1 MSIPQLS
8 PIRQFPARL
17 RKLAAILEV
26 GYGAISLLPKL
37 AKNHNELAQN
47 HEVAAAGSLNFET
60 LAEVSPHS

>member
-26 GYGAISLLPKL
+26 GCGAISLLPKL
-37 AKNHNELAQN
+37 AKIITNRLKIMRLQQRDR
-47 HEVAAAGSLNFET
+47 LI
-60 LAEVSPHS
+60 L